1 MVLNGKKI
9 QLAMQ
14 THFNKSVIVLHFFF
28 YTKNGLFTWTNFFFQ
43 ITLSICLDSTS
54 ASTSFLFFFS
64 FFLMHAFH
72 CFRRHRALF
81 TRPTTTLFRKKIL
94 KMSPIA
100 LFTHLII
107 ILLQYFQFL
116 VFSKIS
122 CIQMDPKYQKIQLVV
137 MFQNNVVNQHFKC
150 LKLEF

>member
-14 THFNKSVIVLHFFF
+14 THFNKSVIVLHFFLYQKRF
-28 YTKNGLFTWTNFFFQ
+28 VYLDEFFFPNN
-43 ITLSICLDSTS
+43 IKYMFGFNIC
-54 ASTSFLFFFS
+54 FYEFPFFF

-81 TRPTTTLFRKKIL
+81 MGPTTTLFRKKNL
-94 KMSPIA
+94 KMSLIA